1 MKGSRNYNRRFAVQS
16 IVLFLV
22 MSAIAFLGVYTS
34 GSTAYRS
41 ANRLGT
47 MTADYLHTQI
57 DALLQQYNQILED
70 AVYMADT
77 MLADGRTASDIE
89 DWITSFSQEYNETM
103 QYDENGLYG
112 VIRGQG
118 VYSSGWQPDETY
130 DIYSRPWYRQALQSP
145 GAVARSQVYN
155 DARTGTTMISLSKL
169 LSDGESVLAL
179 DIRVGDI
186 QVDWQEGSDA
196 FPGTATVVDQDGN
209 VVLRQSIGQEHVSCE
224 LDDFTPDDYRALL
237 ANLTGNRGMYRWDG
251 AQDRYQMY
259 YIRTSDNGHFL
270 SPFPGRSSP
279 KTPPRCFTCSF
290 CSRGCFCSS
299 SSTCACAIITPCG
312 RTARC
317 SAAWKRWAKRTT
329 AWYRWMPCATGAMCS
344 NWPRRLKRKG
354 LRLKPT
360 RIFSP

>member
-145 GAVARSQVYN
+145 GTVVRSQVYN

-179 DIRVGDI
+179 DIRGEYLVLERVTARMEVGADYGRR
-186 QVDWQEGSDA
+186 VYAYTMDLDWQREGDTTVTVTAPETVAGITARISAGETFLEYDGVSLETGPLDESGLSPVGAGIFLMKAATEGFIAESGFDILEGRECLRLQGWTDDRIDLVLPLQSDA
-196 FPGTATVVDQDGN
+196 QLYKQAGNGVTVN
-209 VVLRQSIGQEHVSCE
+209 VVEAIGK
-224 LDDFTPDDYRALL
+224 RL
-237 ANLTGNRGMYRWDG
+237 AAAHREV
-251 AQDRYQMY
+251 
-259 YIRTSDNGHFL
+259 
-270 SPFPGRSSP
+270 
-279 KTPPRCFTCSF
+279 
-290 CSRGCFCSS
+290 
-299 SSTCACAIITPCG
+299 
-312 RTARC
+312 TAVD
-317 SAAWKRWAKRTT
+317 
-329 AWYRWMPCATGAMCS
+329 
-344 NWPRRLKRKG
+344 
-354 LRLKPT
+354 
-360 RIFSP
+360 

>member
-118 VYSSGWQPDETY
+118 V
-130 DIYSRPWYRQALQSP
+130 
-145 GAVARSQVYN
+145 
-155 DARTGTTMISLSKL
+155 
-169 LSDGESVLAL
+169 
-179 DIRVGDI
+179 
-186 QVDWQEGSDA
+186 
-196 FPGTATVVDQDGN
+196 
-209 VVLRQSIGQEHVSCE
+209 
-224 LDDFTPDDYRALL
+224 
-237 ANLTGNRGMYRWDG
+237 
-251 AQDRYQMY
+251 
-259 YIRTSDNGHFL
+259 
-270 SPFPGRSSP
+270 
-279 KTPPRCFTCSF
+279 
-290 CSRGCFCSS
+290 
-299 SSTCACAIITPCG
+299 
-312 RTARC
+312 
-317 SAAWKRWAKRTT
+317 
-329 AWYRWMPCATGAMCS
+329 
-344 NWPRRLKRKG
+344 
-354 LRLKPT
+354 
-360 RIFSP
+360 